1 MRLASEKNL
10 DAVLSELKEYASEAD
25 IDFVRRA
32 VSAIGRIA
40 IKLDRGTDRCIAAL
54 VDLIK
59 TKVNYVVQEAIVVI
73 KDIFRKFPNQYESLI
88 PTLAENIES
97 LDETNAKGIFIFF
110 LSFRRYATISNKN
123 N

>member
-1 MRLASEKNL
+1 VRLASEKNL